1 MAKDHGV
8 MTGTSDG
15 GLNLDD
21 LKEEEILRKKR
32 MEAQH
37 IYEKFQAPAK
47 TEQIEDPSKIYI
59 MFIKVP
65 VRLISCLLRSQ

>member
-21 LKEEEILRKKR
+21 LKEEEILKKKR

-59 MFIKVP
+59 MFIKIP